1 MASDGE
7 RVEKAMLIQNELGL
21 HARAATKLVQLASKF
36 PCEIMIAKDGHEVNG
51 KSIMGVLMLVASKGT
66 TIIVRARGDRAAEA
80 IDAIKALID
89 DKFGEDK

>member
-1 MASDGE
+1 VADV
-7 RVEKAMLIQNELGL
+7 VEKAMKIQNELGL

-36 PCEIMIAKDGHEVNG
+36 PCELTLTKDGHEVNG

-66 TIIVRARGDRAAEA
+66 TVLVRAKGEKAAEA
-80 IDAIKALID
+80 IDAIGKLID